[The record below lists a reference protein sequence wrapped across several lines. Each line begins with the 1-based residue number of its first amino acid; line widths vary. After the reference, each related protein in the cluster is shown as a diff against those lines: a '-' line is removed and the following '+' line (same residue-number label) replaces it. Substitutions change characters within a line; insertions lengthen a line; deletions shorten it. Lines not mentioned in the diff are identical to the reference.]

1 MCHAHFEPSES
12 NTYVGEK
19 EMWNHRKC
27 IQEAVFSRPRS
38 QSFTGPDLN
47 ATFEALPCF
56 PHLLRIMQNIFKEE
70 HLQDTRVWSVQ
81 LHCP

>member
-1 MCHAHFEPSES
+1 
-12 NTYVGEK
+12 
-19 EMWNHRKC
+19 MWNHRKC

-47 ATFEALPCF
+47 ATFEALPCS
-56 PHLLRIMQNIFKEE
+56 PHLLRIMQNTFKEE
-70 HLQDTRVWSVQ
+70 HLQDTWVWSVQ

>member
-1 MCHAHFEPSES
+1 
-12 NTYVGEK
+12 
-19 EMWNHRKC
+19 MWNHRKC

-47 ATFEALPCF
+47 ATFEALPWCS
-56 PHLLRIMQNIFKEE
+56 HLLRIMQNIFKEE